1 MVYLYSRP
9 EARDMQFVLNRA
21 DSQVML
27 SIIRSSYSSHA
38 SYRKDKKRISSTK
51 HQKLHSRYDENY
63 WRKVEVI

>member
-27 SIIRSSYSSHA
+27 SIIRSSYTA
-38 SYRKDKKRISSTK
+38 
-51 HQKLHSRYDENY
+51 
-63 WRKVEVI
+63 VMPVIEKIR